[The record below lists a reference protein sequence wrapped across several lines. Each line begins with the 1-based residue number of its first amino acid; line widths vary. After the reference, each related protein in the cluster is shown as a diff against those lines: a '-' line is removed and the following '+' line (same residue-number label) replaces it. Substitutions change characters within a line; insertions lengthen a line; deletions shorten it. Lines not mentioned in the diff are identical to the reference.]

1 MRLQKFMSLLL
12 SCIMLCL
19 SFQANCLSIYAEALS
34 AAEPTTDSD
43 GTQAWNKSLGTDAYP
58 QFSGKAVSY
67 ISEHGEEVYSNT
79 NISCNNHSY
88 VNGICKTCGEYE
100 VPTLENGAY
109 QLSNYGELVWF
120 QQYVDADNTGAN
132 AVLTADITA
141 NKNLLNKDG
150 SVSDV
155 PVYKWVPI
163 GRSLQYTGTFDG
175 NGHIISGLYSYSDDY
190 YDYCGLFAK
199 MKGTIKNLGIV
210 DSYFGGKNCYH
221 AASFAGI
228 GYLNSVIENCFSDS
242 SVVGSM
248 YCGGIV
254 GQTTGKISNCYY
266 IGKIT
271 ANSTY
276 SNAISSDKYNY
287 GALENCYYL
296 ESCGLS
302 TTRAVG
308 KTAEQFASGDVCYIL
323 KSSEN
328 NLVWGQNLSSEGSMP
343 VLTSDE
349 ELRVYRVTT
358 VKDDASS
365 SYYSNSSCT
374 LPADDT
380 GYWIDENGKVLY
392 SPAKITKDT
401 TITFK
406 QFVSVLGDVNQ
417 NGKVEKAD
425 AAAVLR
431 HVSGIS
437 LISDEA
443 ELLLAD
449 VNRDGN
455 VDVRD
460 AVEII
465 KKAAA

>member
-276 SNAISSDKYNY
+276 SNAISSDKYNR
-287 GALENCYYL
+287 GTLENCYYSSECSL
-296 ESCGLS
+296 TSS
-302 TTRAVG
+302 RAEA
-308 KTAEQFASGDVCYIL
+308 KSREQFSSGEVCFL
-323 KSSEN
+323 LNKK
-328 NLVWGQNLSSEGSMP
+328 VTDGS
-343 VLTSDE
+343 
-349 ELRVYRVTT
+349 
-358 VKDDASS
+358 
-365 SYYSNSSCT
+365 
-374 LPADDT
+374 
-380 GYWIDENGKVLY
+380 
-392 SPAKITKDT
+392 
-401 TITFK
+401 
-406 QFVSVLGDVNQ
+406 
-417 NGKVEKAD
+417 
-425 AAAVLR
+425 
-431 HVSGIS
+431 
-437 LISDEA
+437 
-443 ELLLAD
+443 
-449 VNRDGN
+449 
-455 VDVRD
+455 
-460 AVEII
+460 
-465 KKAAA
+465 